1 MPANFLHGVETIE
14 INDGPRPV
22 RLVKSS
28 VIGLIGTA
36 NAGAIEQNI
45 LVTKY
50 ADIAQ
55 FGTEGAGLTLVRELK
70 RIFSQKPTVVIVRNV
85 YNPVTHLTP
94 AGVLPGSIIGGVQAL
109 TDKRL
114 GLQGF
119 RDCYQEF
126 GFLPK
131 ILVAPGWSSL
141 TAVSAALIS
150 MATALRAITFVD
162 APVGVTVQ
170 QAITGRG
177 VLGTINFNTSSDR
190 VGLCYPHVKVYNTTT
205 NLEEL
210 ASLSS
215 FMAGMW
221 SRVDQENGYWWSGSN
236 RELLDVT
243 GVESPIEFMVNDG
256 NCEANL
262 LNEAGI
268 ITIANSFGTGIRT
281 WGNRSASWP
290 QSSHQKNFLNVRRT
304 ADIIAESLEL
314 ATMQFLD
321 GPLNNAR
328 IDDIL
333 ETGRRFLRHQR
344 ANGAIQDGSVWLDK
358 DLNTAETLSSG
369 HLLPSYDFAPFSPL
383 ERVSYQ
389 ARINTEYLK
398 QLLQGRDKAAVASA
412 NQ

>member
-28 VIGLIGTA
+28 VIGLMGTA

-55 FGTEGAGLTLVRELK
+55 FGTEAAGLTLVRELK

-94 AGVLPGSIIGGVQAL
+94 AGVLPGSIIGGVEAL
-109 TDKRL
+109 TGKRL

-131 ILVAPGWSSL
+131 ILIAPGWSSL

-162 APVGVTVQ
+162 APIGVTVQ

-190 VGLCYPHVKVYNTTT
+190 VGLCYPHVKVYNTQT

-236 RELLDVT
+236 
-243 GVESPIEFMVNDG
+243 
-256 NCEANL
+256 
-262 LNEAGI
+262 
-268 ITIANSFGTGIRT
+268 
-281 WGNRSASWP
+281 
-290 QSSHQKNFLNVRRT
+290 
-304 ADIIAESLEL
+304 SL
-314 ATMQFLD
+314 F
-321 GPLNNAR
+321 
-328 IDDIL
+328 
-333 ETGRRFLRHQR
+333 
-344 ANGAIQDGSVWLDK
+344 
-358 DLNTAETLSSG
+358 
-369 HLLPSYDFAPFSPL
+369 
-383 ERVSYQ
+383 
-389 ARINTEYLK
+389 
-398 QLLQGRDKAAVASA
+398 
-412 NQ
+412 